1 MALSVSSIISL
12 RGTLPCGTFISNIIA
27 LSGKQYL
34 IDTSQIQDLAFD
46 SFESKAKTIPPS
58 CEIAKICFLTVI
70 SYG

>member
-34 IDTSQIQDLAFD
+34 IDTSQIQDFDFD
-46 SFESKAKTIPPS
+46 SFESKAKTIPSS
-58 CEIAKICFLTVI
+58 CQIAKVCFLVVI
-70 SYG
+70 SNA